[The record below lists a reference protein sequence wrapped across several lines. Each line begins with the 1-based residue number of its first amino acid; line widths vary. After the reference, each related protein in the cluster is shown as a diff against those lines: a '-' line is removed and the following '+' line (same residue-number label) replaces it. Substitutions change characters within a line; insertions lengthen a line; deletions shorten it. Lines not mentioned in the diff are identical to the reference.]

1 MVADRYKLERHYGGS
16 GLVAKLDAA
25 LSEAGLASKRLS
37 PIDLAPLDQFH
48 ARGLAAT
55 IELAEMAAVRSG
67 ERVIDI
73 GSGLGGP
80 SRYLAAKYD
89 CRVFGV
95 DLSPTFVEASTF
107 LAERSG
113 LADKVTYRCA
123 DAMVLPFEDRHFDLA
138 WTQHVAMNIGN
149 RAQLYGEVHRVL
161 RPGGRFAIYDIVA
174 GETEPLIFP
183 VPWSR
188 GPETS
193 FLLSPA
199 SMRAAL
205 EQQGFRIAAWIDQ
218 SDAAVAWFEQQRK
231 TPPATSPQAALGLHL
246 AMGPDFPAMAANL
259 ERNLRE
265 KRIGLIQTVAER
277 P

>member
-1 MVADRYKLERHYGGS
+1 
-16 GLVAKLDAA
+16 
-25 LSEAGLASKRLS
+25 
-37 PIDLAPLDQFH
+37 
-48 ARGLAAT
+48 
-55 IELAEMAAVRSG
+55 
-67 ERVIDI
+67 
-73 GSGLGGP
+73 
-80 SRYLAAKYD
+80 
-89 CRVFGV
+89 
-95 DLSPTFVEASTF
+95 
-107 LAERSG
+107 
-113 LADKVTYRCA
+113 
-123 DAMVLPFEDRHFDLA
+123 
-138 WTQHVAMNIGN
+138 
-149 RAQLYGEVHRVL
+149 VL

-174 GETEPLIFP
+174 GETEPVILP

-188 GPETS
+188 EPETS

-199 SMRAAL
+199 STRAAL